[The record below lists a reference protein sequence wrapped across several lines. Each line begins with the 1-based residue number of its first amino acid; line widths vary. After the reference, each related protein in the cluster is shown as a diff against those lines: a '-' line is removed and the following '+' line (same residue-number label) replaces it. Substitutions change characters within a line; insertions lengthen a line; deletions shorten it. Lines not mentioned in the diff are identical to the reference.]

1 MKRKL
6 EPEAEMAGKTI
17 ERSSADRTRAMEAVR
32 ELIRWIGEDP
42 SREGLADTPRRV
54 VDAFLEYFRGYE
66 ECPETYLQ
74 RTFEQVGGYDEIV
87 LLKDIPFQS
96 HCEHHMAPIIGKA
109 HVGYLPRTR
118 VVGISKLARVVQAY
132 ARRLQVQERLTA
144 EIADC
149 IQKVL
154 EPVGVAVIVEAT
166 HACMTCRGVETPG
179 VIMTTSRMMG
189 VFREDDKAR
198 AEVLRLVGFA

>member
-1 MKRKL
+1 
-6 EPEAEMAGKTI
+6 MAAI
-17 ERSSADRTRAMEAVR
+17 ERERTDAERQRALEAVK
-32 ELIRWIGEDP
+32 ELIRWIGDDP
-42 SREGLADTPRRV
+42 DREGLKDTPRRV
-54 VDAFLEYFRGYE
+54 VDAYLEYFQGYE
-66 ECPETYLQ
+66 QCPETFLT

-87 LLKDIPFQS
+87 LLREIPFHS

-109 HVGYLPRTR
+109 HVAYLPTEK

-132 ARRLQVQERLTA
+132 AKRLQVQERLTA
-144 EIADC
+144 EVADC

-154 EPVGVAVIVEAT
+154 EPQGVAVVIEAT

-189 VFREDDKAR
+189 VFRTDDKAR
-198 AEVLRLVGFA
+198 SEVIKLIGLGK